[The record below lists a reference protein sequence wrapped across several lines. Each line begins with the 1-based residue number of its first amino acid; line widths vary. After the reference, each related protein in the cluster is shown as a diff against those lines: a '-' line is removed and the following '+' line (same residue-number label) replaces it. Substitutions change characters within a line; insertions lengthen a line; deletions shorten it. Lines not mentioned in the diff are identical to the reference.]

1 MLLATLRTVGGSV
14 MFAIPK
20 PILDG
25 LGLSPNA
32 QVGLSVSEGRL
43 IVEPQ
48 PRRRYTL
55 AELMAQCDL
64 TAPRSEESQ
73 HWLAAEPTGRE
84 AL

>member
-1 MLLATLRTVGGSV
+1 MFLATLRTVGGSV

-32 QVGLSVSEGRL
+32 QVGLSVAEGRL

-48 PRRRYTL
+48 PRPRYTL

-73 HWLAAEPTGRE
+73 DWLDANPIGRE